1 MPIFIN
7 IVPFLINIVPT
18 NDLFLCGWITSQ
30 QEIDQANARAEAD
43 AAETRAEGSA
53 KLMAAGASLVA
64 VFAFFAT
71 FALVLIA
78 MVLGRIEKRLNK

>member
-1 MPIFIN
+1 MEMFSLQNNCHLQVIN
-7 IVPFLINIVPT
+7 GSVAQIE
-18 NDLFLCGWITSQ
+18 D
-30 QEIDQANARAEAD
+30 AEAQTAEAE
-43 AAETRAEGSA
+43 AAETRAEGTA